1 MCSSTASGGTGAAAG
16 RAELAMVTTTWSA
29 LVGGTATVRGAV
41 ALTIG
46 AFDGIHLGHREI
58 LRQLRARADQRRPG
72 NGAVPGCAVLTFRQ
86 HPRAVLTGR
95 HPGVLT
101 TQRQRRAQFASL
113 GVTHLVMIDFS
124 AGFSRLT
131 GREFVGALC
140 SGMALHTLV
149 VGGDFRCGRGRDT
162 DVDELQRLLAPSGV
176 RVVAVPPVIV
186 DGSAVSSTRIRAAVR
201 NGDFAVTREMM
212 GRPFEV
218 DLHAASGK
226 IAFSEPGYRGARR
239 FAVATD
245 CVEQILPRPGAYSV
259 SAVFPDGDT
268 VATVAEVTA
277 DAICGTLPERR
288 REVPAVLRFHQ
299 RLERRLSGGHTAA
312 SRIQEK

>member
-1 MCSSTASGGTGAAAG
+1 
-16 RAELAMVTTTWSA
+16 MVTTTWSA
-29 LVGGTATVRGAV
+29 LVGGAAAIGGPL

-58 LRQLRARADQRRPG
+58 LRQLRLRADHCRHG
-72 NGAVPGCAVLTFRQ
+72 NGTVPGRAVLTFRQ

-101 TQRQRRAQFASL
+101 TQRQRRAQFAAL

-140 SGMALHTLV
+140 GGMALHTLV

-162 DVDELQRLLAPSGV
+162 DVDELQRLLAPAGV
-176 RVVAVPPVIV
+176 RVVAVPPVFV
-186 DGSAVSSTRIRAAVR
+186 GGSAVSSTRIRAAVR
-201 NGDFAVTREMM
+201 DGDFAVTRAMM

-218 DLHAASGK
+218 DLGTAAGK
-226 IAFSEPGYRGARR
+226 IAFSESGPPGERG
-239 FAVATD
+239 FAVAAHG
-245 CVEQILPRPGAYSV
+245 VEQILPKPGAYSV
-259 SAVFPDGDT
+259 SAVFPDGDSVT
-268 VATVAEVTA
+268 TVAEVTA
-277 DAICGTLPERR
+277 DALCGTLPEWI
-288 REVPAVLRFHQ
+288 REVPAGLRFHR
-299 RLERRLSGGHTAA
+299 RLERRLSGGGTAT

>member
-16 RAELAMVTTTWSA
+16 RAELAIVTSTWSA

-58 LRQLRARADQRRPG
+58 LRQLRSRADHRRPG

-101 TQRQRRAQFASL
+101 TQGQRRAQFASL

-226 IAFSEPGYRGARR
+226 
-239 FAVATD
+239 
-245 CVEQILPRPGAYSV
+245 
-259 SAVFPDGDT
+259 
-268 VATVAEVTA
+268 
-277 DAICGTLPERR
+277 
-288 REVPAVLRFHQ
+288 
-299 RLERRLSGGHTAA
+299 
-312 SRIQEK
+312 